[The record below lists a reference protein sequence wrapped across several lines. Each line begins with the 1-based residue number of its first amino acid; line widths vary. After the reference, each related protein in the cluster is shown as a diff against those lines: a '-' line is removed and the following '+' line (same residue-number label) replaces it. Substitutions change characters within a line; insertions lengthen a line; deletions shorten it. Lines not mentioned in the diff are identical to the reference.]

1 MMNSCRFIV
10 IAALLTTALAP
21 GALATIIQL
30 SPTDDTFIRN
40 SEPNTVQGAYDFLA
54 VFDYQTTFYGLD
66 YTVLK
71 FNLSAIPDSASFNS
85 ATLYLW
91 SNNFADD
98 QDVVHLT
105 NDAWTEGT
113 LTWNNFAPGTETLLG
128 SRQSAWEQYIGWS
141 LNLTAWSYATDL
153 ADNSVTLMVKFQ
165 PGGGMYLSNWFRS
178 KEYMISSQHPYLEID
193 YEEGGPVI
201 PEPASAVLVVLGGCL
216 VFTGRAVRR
225 RLLR

>member
-1 MMNSCRFIV
+1 MNSRRFIV
-10 IAALLTTALAP
+10 TAVLLTTALAP

-54 VFDYQTTFYGLD
+54 VFDYQTSFYGLD

-91 SNNFADD
+91 SNNFAHY
-98 QDVVHLT
+98 QDVVRLT
-105 NDAWTEGT
+105 NDAWTEGA
-113 LTWNNFAPGTETLLG
+113 LTWNNYVASTETLLG
-128 SRQSAWEQYIGWS
+128 SRQSAWDQYIDWS
-141 LNLTAWSYATDL
+141 LNLAAWSYATDL

-178 KEYMISSQHPYLEID
+178 KEYWNSSQHPYLEID
-193 YEEGGPVI
+193 YDEGGPLI
-201 PEPASAVLVVLGGCL
+201 PEPCSALLVALGGCL
-216 VFTGRAVRR
+216 LFASRAVRR
-225 RLLR
+225 RLTR